1 MTLTAPS
8 VGLAGFLCEVTNQA
22 VSFQECLMCAQ
33 KGAPGCPMVPAA
45 IYVAVN
51 SIRDPKYSQK
61 LAEQAGAEIGFSVTE
76 ILSCARQLRVKQE
89 NPYYEKPSSLY
100 RMNRGSGYH
109 GLLSEYPEGI
119 REETLSWRFKFQ
131 GKSVLLVGTPD
142 LVELT
147 SNGWLITD
155 YKVTGNAPIGKKV
168 MLCGKCEGETYKGED
183 GLTCRDCGSL
193 LRSRSELIQVYRPPQ
208 PRSSHVMQVNL
219 YALLV
224 EKNADALAGRLKVAN
239 PGQFAGAQVVYFPDK
254 TPVRCQAP
262 LDREPT
268 MAFLKKVLMALISSD
283 LPPIVSEVDE
293 LWRCDYCPVR
303 SLCEEMHGGPVGK
316 AALEY

>member
-1 MTLTAPS
+1 MTLTEPS

-22 VSFQECLMCAQ
+22 VSFQECLLCAQ

-45 IYVAVN
+45 IHVAVN
-51 SIRDPKYSQK
+51 SIRDPKYAQK

-76 ILSCARQLRVKQE
+76 VLSCPRQLRLKQE
-89 NPYYEKPSSLY
+89 SPYYEKPSSLY

-109 GLLSEYPEGI
+109 ALLSEYQDGI

-131 GKSVLLVGTPD
+131 SKSLLLVGTPD

-147 SNGWLITD
+147 PTGWLITD
-155 YKVTGNAPIGKKV
+155 YKVTGNAPVGKKV

-183 GLTCRDCGSL
+183 GTTCRDCGSI
-193 LRSRSELIQVYRPPQ
+193 LRSRSELIQVYRAPR

-219 YALLV
+219 YALLI
-224 EKNADALAGRLKVAN
+224 EKNSDALARKLNAGNA
-239 PGQFAGAQVVYFPDK
+239 GQFAGAQVVYFPDK
-254 TPVRCQAP
+254 APVRCMAP
-262 LDREPT
+262 LDRTAT
-268 MAFLKKVLMALISSD
+268 MVFLKNVLATLITPD
-283 LPPIVSEVDE
+283 LPPIINEVDE

-303 SLCEEMHGGPVGK
+303 SLCEEMRGGPVGK